1 MTYTTSYQLPQ
12 WVDSDRILR
21 TDFNDA
27 FQKLETALTGL
38 DSQIDALDSQVE
50 AKGNCILYTATYVG
64 TGGVGSESPTTLT
77 FPQQPLVVFISSV
90 GNADDTLMVVQ
101 GATYSNANK
110 SYLYFTWSGNSLQF
124 FSNVG
129 GATAGL
135 QMNESGVTYRVVAL
149 IQGQG

>member
-27 FQKLETALTGL
+27 FQKLETALAGL

-90 GNADDTLMVVQ
+90 GDADNTLMVVQ
-101 GATYSNANK
+101 GSTYDYADRSH
-110 SYLYFTWSGNSLQF
+110 LYFTWSGATLQF
-124 FSNVG
+124 YSNVG
-129 GATAGL
+129 GATAGM

-149 IQGQG
+149 LQGAD